1 MSVDKSPDDRV
12 SFEALLDGSRQ
23 IGEGWQIVFVAA
35 LSGTENASPTP
46 SQAEAA
52 LQRRVDAIKAG
63 RISGFIPFD
72 VCGQPV
78 SFS

>member
-52 LQRRVDAIKAG
+52 LQRRVDSIKAG

-78 SFS
+78 SFN